1 MSPTPTKAKIK
12 KKIQVTNPQ
21 GFMQVYQMWFMREG
35 INMSMEDLEKIHKK
49 MISYCEKV
57 VNKDGERI
65 QSAFVRYVDD
75 VIANDMRKLYLS
87 SWINFGK
94 YRREP
99 SILKKILD
107 TEEGRKW
114 FRWLMDNTYNFEFDF
129 AVIEYLKLKEEDARY
144 VLPTVGG

>member
-1 MSPTPTKAKIK
+1 MSDDDNKPNDNEKETLSILMDKLRE
-12 KKIQVTNPQ
+12 IQA
-21 GFMQVYQMWFMREG
+21 R
-35 INMSMEDLEKIHKK
+35 
-49 MISYCEKV
+49 
-57 VNKDGERI
+57 
-65 QSAFVRYVDD
+65 
-75 VIANDMRKLYLS
+75 
-87 SWINFGK
+87 
-94 YRREP
+94 P

>member
-1 MSPTPTKAKIK
+1 MK
-12 KKIQVTNPQ
+12 K
-21 GFMQVYQMWFMREG
+21 
-35 INMSMEDLEKIHKK
+35 
-49 MISYCEKV
+49 
-57 VNKDGERI
+57 
-65 QSAFVRYVDD
+65 
-75 VIANDMRKLYLS
+75 KLYLS

-114 FRWLMDNTYNFEFDF
+114 FRWLMDNTYNFE
-129 AVIEYLKLKEEDARY
+129 YLKLKEEDARY